1 MHMKKIIITMLM
13 IGCFATTS
21 IFAYEYNLQLNT
33 DQYVSLIN
41 TNIAEMTAEI
51 EANKQKATLGT
62 LFFDGGLEEGY
73 VKPSI
78 KNDTLLK
85 NCVSGLIDNIKDTKI
100 IDKKLQSKH
109 NELMDLMQELTV
121 LLDDTIKCKDDIL
134 KSNDNKMTKARK
146 ILLED
151 ENILKEVNS
160 KIEEIN
166 KVYIQ
171 INNFNK
177 NVA

>member
-1 MHMKKIIITMLM
+1 MKKIIITILM

-33 DQYVSLIN
+33 DQYISMIN

-62 LFFDGGLEEGY
+62 LLFDGGLVEGY

-85 NCVSGLIDNIKDTKI
+85 NAVSGLVDNIKDTKI
-100 IDKKLQSKH
+100 VDKKLQVKH
-109 NELMDLMQELTV
+109 NELMNLMNELTL
-121 LLDDTIKCKDDIL
+121 LLDDTIKCKNDIL
-134 KSNDNKMTKARK
+134 NSNDSKIIKTKK
-146 ILLED
+146 ILIED
-151 ENILKEVNS
+151 ENILKEVNN

-166 KVYIQ
+166 QVYIQ

-177 NVA
+177 NAA